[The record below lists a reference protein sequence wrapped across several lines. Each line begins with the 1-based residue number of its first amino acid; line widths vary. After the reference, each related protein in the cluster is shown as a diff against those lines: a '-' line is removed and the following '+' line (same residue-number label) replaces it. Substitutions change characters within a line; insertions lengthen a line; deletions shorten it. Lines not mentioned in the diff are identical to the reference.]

1 MRPTRRDSALVAAGA
16 VVSGVGGFGFTWLL
30 ARATGPSGAGVVLT
44 VTTWFTLLLTLGKF
58 GMDTTLVREGGRIRA
73 GGSGAGTH
81 QLLRWTLW
89 PVVAVVAVAG
99 LVVAVAA
106 QPIGQWILADSPVS
120 LTPLVIAGGLLL
132 PFAVYTVVQLA
143 YLRGLGSMAAYVSIE
158 QLLKPGARLLGAA
171 ALMVAGVTGAL
182 AFGWVWFLPVLVG
195 AVLSVVVAARPR
207 PDTEV
212 ATAAPA
218 VDDGVERA
226 RVWRYAGPRAASQAV
241 DIVNTS
247 FGTVVLGIMASA
259 ADTGA
264 FATAL
269 RVVFAGQLVFQSVRL
284 LVAPSFAA
292 LLAKDRIDDAQ
303 EVFAAGT
310 ALIVAL
316 AWPAFLLCLILPE
329 LVLGL
334 FGSGFE
340 SAAGVLQVLS
350 VSGLLLAVVG
360 NQGSVVLM
368 SGRSGAALV
377 AITAGLVVN
386 VVVTL
391 LLLQVWGPVAAA
403 AGWTAAVLVEGL
415 WLARTMAGEG
425 FRPLPVDAL
434 SMAAK
439 IALTV
444 GLPLVAVR
452 VLWPVA
458 PWAAVLMVIGGVVGL
473 VLWVLP
479 NARVQ
484 FHLLTMGEARE

>member
-1 MRPTRRDSALVAAGA
+1 MRPTKRDSALVAAGA

-30 ARATGPSGAGVVLT
+30 ARATGPSGAAVVLT

-73 GGSGAGTH
+73 GGPGAGTH

-99 LVVAVAA
+99 LVVAAAA

-120 LTPLVIAGGLLL
+120 LTPLVLAGGLLL

-158 QLLKPGARLLGAA
+158 QLFKPGVRLLGAV
-171 ALMVAGVTGAL
+171 ALMVMGVTGAL
-182 AFGWVWFLPVLVG
+182 AFGWAWFLPVLVG
-195 AVLSVVVAARPR
+195 AVLTAVVATRPR
-207 PDTEV
+207 PDKSV
-212 ATAAPA
+212 ATESPA
-218 VDDGVERA
+218 EDVGERA

-241 DIVNTS
+241 DIANTS
-247 FGTVVLGIMASA
+247 FGTVVLGIMATA

-269 RVVFAGQLVFQSVRL
+269 RVVFAGQLAFQAVRL